1 MLPNLDKLQQKCR
14 DLGLTVHA
22 KGKKPT
28 KEDCVVPLREYYMPE
43 GGLPYTELTPML
55 CFAEWNL
62 KPEEKE
68 EIWSSRDWWAQEKLN
83 GCRLI
88 LHFVKGKGVFA
99 HSRTISLKT
108 YRFQELTNSLIFCGF
123 VPNFTATIDCEVKVD
138 KSIDTR
144 GYTAKGEVTKTSL
157 HSTTSILH
165 LEPAKGRLLQVEQDA
180 YLQFHV
186 LDITRMDEK
195 DLRNSP
201 LHHRN
206 TVLRN
211 FVAMIKK
218 LDLGKYFHHH
228 PYIIGDKRYAWDE
241 LKSQGKEGLV
251 FKHRESTYEDS
262 SSRLRTA
269 WVKMKKR
276 IDFDAFVTGF
286 IRGEQ
291 GTGWENLVG
300 ALEFS
305 VLDRKTGKAH
315 PIAMCSSMELE
326 FRKKISIY
334 DSESGEVRL
343 LSRIYGKVA
352 EVSGQELTP
361 RVLRLAHATL
371 DRWRDQT
378 GDEKNKED
386 CVVDLDELRL
396 SVEWS

>member
-14 DLGLTVHA
+14 DLGLTVHV

-43 GGLPYTELTPML
+43 GGLPYKELTPML

-68 EIWSSRDWWAQEKLN
+68 VVWNSSDWWAQEKLN

-88 LHFVKGKGVFA
+88 LHFVRGKGVFA
-99 HSRTISLKT
+99 HSRTVSLKT
-108 YRFQELTNSLIFCGF
+108 YRFQELTRSLVFHDYI
-123 VPNFTATIDCEVKVD
+123 PNFTATIDCEVKVE

-165 LEPAKGRLLQVEQDA
+165 LAPEQGRKIQHEQDA

-186 LDITRMDEK
+186 LDITRIDER
-195 DLRNSP
+195 DLRKAP
-201 LHHRN
+201 LHIRN
-206 TVLRN
+206 
-211 FVAMIKK
+211 MI
-218 LDLGKYFHHH
+218 LGLLITRIWATEIGKYFHHH
-228 PYIIGDKRYAWDE
+228 PYIMGDKRYAWEE
-241 LKSQGKEGLV
+241 LKKQGKEGLV
-251 FKHRESTYEDS
+251 FKHKDSTYEDS

-286 IRGEQ
+286 IRGEA

-305 VLDRKTGKAH
+305 VIDKKTGKWH
-315 PIAMCSSMELE
+315 PIAMCSSMELK
-326 FRKKISIY
+326 FRNQISEY
-334 DSESGEVRL
+334 DHATDEVSL
-343 LSRIYGKVA
+343 LRGIYGKVA

-361 RVLRLAHATL
+361 RVLRLAHATM